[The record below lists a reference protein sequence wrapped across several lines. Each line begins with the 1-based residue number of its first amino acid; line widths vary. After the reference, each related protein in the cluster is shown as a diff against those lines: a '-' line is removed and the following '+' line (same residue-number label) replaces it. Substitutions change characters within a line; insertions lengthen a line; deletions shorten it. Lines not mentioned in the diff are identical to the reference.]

1 MTKNQQEMTE
11 KAYRTSVFDY
21 EPFLGV
27 GFYVKFGGAPAFEVR
42 CRTPVKNQ
50 FIFSLLKA

>member
-1 MTKNQQEMTE
+1 MTKNQQKMTE
-11 KAYRTSVFDY
+11 KAYRTRVFEY
-21 EPFLGV
+21 ETFLGV